1 MNLLKRYAL
10 VLLAVLFVI
19 ACGAAQE
26 SGSTPSAPASDE
38 DKADSDR
45 LMEDA
50 YFQQAS
56 GELGIALELASQA
69 RAKWK
74 DNPRISAF
82 LKEVQPQASAV
93 AKVAQAEAT
102 TQAKSKASEDAKLAA
117 NAKAEATALAK
128 IGKVGQRRE
137 NDGVV
142 VLVNSVSKVG
152 KQGQFLV
159 AGAGKTILVIDV
171 TIECSNRE
179 SCSYNTLYFKLKD
192 NESIEYMANLVG
204 LMGDDR
210 AMKSGELARTE
221 KVRGTV
227 SFEVPLSSKGHVLSF
242 QPLVIFGSREPIRI
256 ALD

>member
-1 MNLLKRYAL
+1 MDLLKRYAL
-10 VLLAVLFVI
+10 VLLAVFFVI

-26 SGSTPSAPASDE
+26 SGSTPSAPASDQ
-38 DKADSDR
+38 DKAESDR
-45 LMEDA
+45 LMADA
-50 YFQQAS
+50 DGQRAS
-56 GELGIALELASQA
+56 GELGIALELAAQA

-93 AKVAQAEAT
+93 AQVAQAEAT
-102 TQAKSKASEDAKLAA
+102 TQAKAKAAEAAKLAA

-128 IGKVGQRRE
+128 LGKVGQGRE
-137 NDGVV
+137 SDGVI

-152 KQGQFLV
+152 KLGQFSV
-159 AGAGKTILVIDV
+159 AGPGKTILSIDV

-179 SCSYNTLYFKLKD
+179 SCSYNRFYFKLKD
-192 NESIEYMANLVG
+192 NEFVEYSG
-204 LMGDDR
+204 EIFGDDR
-210 AMKSGELARTE
+210 AMKSGELARGE

-227 SFEVPLSSKGHVLSF
+227 AFEVPMTSKGHILSF
-242 QPLVIFGSREPIRI
+242 QPFVLFGSPEPVRI